1 MGLLYREMYVE
12 RYIERCMSMSA
23 NATKLG
29 VIMLIPCTGTIL
41 YYNPSTD
48 FGEKSGV
55 AACKTDG
62 KREREKE
69 IALE

>member
-1 MGLLYREMYVE
+1 
-12 RYIERCMSMSA
+12 MSMSA